1 MLSVASIGEATVFA
15 FAPAANLATATSRRG
30 NLVTSQST
38 SYPDYETRKDGAVDA
53 LEKLLKRQKSDVK
66 DTENLLNRL
75 KNWETTGD
83 DEESF
88 SRTSTVLSGFDY
100 GFSCR
105 SDGAYSSLSGGL
117 KDAKG

>member
-1 MLSVASIGEATVFA
+1 MLTAALLCQAAVFA

-30 NLVTSQST
+30 YLVTTQST
-38 SYPDYETRKDGAVDA
+38 SSPDYETRKGDAVDA
-53 LEKLLKRQKSDVK
+53 LEKLLKRQKSDIK

-88 SRTSTVLSGFDY
+88 TRVSTILSGFDY
-100 GFSCR
+100 GFRSR
-105 SDGAYSSLSGGL
+105 SDGAYSRLSGGL